1 MNWSKT
7 CLTWLRNS
15 TIRTLLITFLQI
27 VCKTFDSFRVIVK
40 SFITALVIVKTFR
53 NADEDSGGSP
63 EHELVK
69 DMSDLATE

>member
-1 MNWSKT
+1 MNGLKIY
-7 CLTWLRNS
+7 LVWLGNITIS
-15 TIRTLLITFLQI
+15 TLPITFLQI
-27 VCKTFDSFRVIVK
+27 VCKIFDRFQ
-40 SFITALVIVKTFR
+40 VIVKTFR